1 MKLTKVSLKDFRNYE
16 QATACFGPDLNVIEG
31 LNTAGKTN
39 LMEAVYC
46 CGVGKSPRTSKDKEM
61 IRFGE
66 EAAHVTVWVDKRYRS
81 HRIDYHISNRG
92 IKRVAIDDQPIRR
105 MADLMGVLN
114 VVYFSPDELKII
126 KSEPQERRRF
136 IDISL
141 CQQNPT
147 YYDALTKYKK
157 VLEQRNALLK
167 EKTPDLKGQLEIWNV
182 QLAREGAVIV
192 HARRDFLRDIAVY
205 ADQFHRMI
213 AGANN
218 DLTISYITQEIG
230 ETVKDT
236 ERLLLERLRLGY
248 DKEIHTQFT
257 VTGPHRDDF
266 SIVSLDRDLKQFG
279 SQGQQRTAAL
289 SLKLAEIKYFTDH
302 TGEQPI
308 LLLDDVLSELD
319 VTRRKALLDSTKGIQ
334 TILTCTEFE
343 PEYQADN
350 VIKIENGTIK

>member
-1 MKLTKVSLKDFRNYE
+1 M
-16 QATACFGPDLNVIEG
+16 
-31 LNTAGKTN
+31 
-39 LMEAVYC
+39 
-46 CGVGKSPRTSKDKEM
+46 
-61 IRFGE
+61 
-66 EAAHVTVWVDKRYRS
+66 
-81 HRIDYHISNRG
+81 
-92 IKRVAIDDQPIRR
+92 
-105 MADLMGVLN
+105 
-114 VVYFSPDELKII
+114 
-126 KSEPQERRRF
+126 
-136 IDISL
+136 
-141 CQQNPT
+141 
-147 YYDALTKYKK
+147 
-157 VLEQRNALLK
+157 
-167 EKTPDLKGQLEIWNV
+167 
-182 QLAREGAVIV
+182 
-192 HARRDFLRDIAVY
+192 
-205 ADQFHRMI
+205 
-213 AGANN
+213 
-218 DLTISYITQEIG
+218 
-230 ETVKDT
+230 
-236 ERLLLERLRLGY
+236 LLLERLRLGY